1 MALCVCDCLVR
12 VLLIVV
18 VLVIVLVLRGEVSES
33 LFGFVFSIESYHS
46 Y

>member
-1 MALCVCDCLVR
+1 MALCVYDVVR
-12 VLLIVV
+12 VVVIVV
-18 VLVIVLVLRGEVSES
+18 VIVIVLVSRVEVSES

>member
-1 MALCVCDCLVR
+1 MALCVYDVVR
-12 VLLIVV
+12 VVVIVV
-18 VLVIVLVLRGEVSES
+18 VIVIMLVSRVEVSES